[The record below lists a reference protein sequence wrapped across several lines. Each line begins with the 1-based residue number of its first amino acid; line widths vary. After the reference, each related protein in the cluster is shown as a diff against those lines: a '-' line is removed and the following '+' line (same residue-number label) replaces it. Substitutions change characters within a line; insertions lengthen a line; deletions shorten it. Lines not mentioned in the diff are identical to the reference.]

1 MVKIGLTN
9 FRYSI
14 LDTSA
19 TTEPVYSGAKTL
31 GKAISCNVEIES
43 NDASLYAD
51 DTLVETDTSF
61 QKGTVTIG
69 IDEEDITTMAALL
82 GHTVSSSSPYIMTR
96 KSSDIAPYVGLGR
109 IVTKMINGAYKYK
122 VEFLYKVKFSEP
134 QAENNTRGESTE
146 FGTYELEWT
155 IAALSDG
162 SWFYN
167 ATVWHKSRGLN
178 VLRKSFGGA
187 NAVTF
192 LKIYI
197 IVMTF
202 TLVNFYTTIVDSIN
216 YSISFIYSATPI
228 TA

>member
-1 MVKIGLTN
+1 MAKIGLTN

-19 TTEPVYSGAKTL
+19 ATEPVYSGAQTL

-146 FGTYELEWT
+146 FGTYELEGT

-162 SWFYN
+162 SW
-167 ATVWHKSRGLN
+167 
-178 VLRKSFGGA
+178 
-187 NAVTF
+187 
-192 LKIYI
+192 
-197 IVMTF
+197 
-202 TLVNFYTTIVDSIN
+202 SITQQFDTKAAALT
-216 YSISFIYSATPI
+216 YLESLLAAPTP
-228 TA
+228 

>member
-1 MVKIGLTN
+1 MAKIGLTN

-19 TTEPVYSGAKTL
+19 ATEPVYSGAQTL
-31 GKAISCNVEIES
+31 GKAISCNVDIES

-134 QAENNTRGESTE
+134 KAENNTRGESTE
-146 FGTYELEWT
+146 FGTYELEGT

-162 SWFYN
+162 SW
-167 ATVWHKSRGLN
+167 S
-178 VLRKSFGGA
+178 
-187 NAVTF
+187 VTQQF
-192 LKIYI
+192 DTKAAALTY
-197 IVMTF
+197 
-202 TLVNFYTTIVDSIN
+202 LESLL
-216 YSISFIYSATPI
+216 AAPTP
-228 TA
+228 